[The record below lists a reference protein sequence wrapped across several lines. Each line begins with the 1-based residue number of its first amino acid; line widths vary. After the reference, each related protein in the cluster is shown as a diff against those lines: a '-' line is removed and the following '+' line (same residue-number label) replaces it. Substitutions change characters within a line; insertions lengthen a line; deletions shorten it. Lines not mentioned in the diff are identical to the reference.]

1 MSLNCPAVCVSDDIP
16 HTNISLTR
24 IWFSWLCPYSLG
36 HLLVLQELRELCP
49 NSLLEAAPLHSHIGS
64 SRHGDIPNLNSNND
78 SNNSNTT
85 PPAVREQDR
94 FMPIANVIRIMRR
107 VLPPYAKISDDVKES
122 ILECISEFI
131 SFITGEANEHCRVE
145 LRKTVTAED
154 MLFAMENLGFD
165 NYIDPLTIFLNRY
178 REAENDRTSLRGIDH
193 GSMMMP
199 PLNNPAFQATLRQ
212 RFLDA
217 ATMSDGL
224 AGGYNQDV
232 SGTAAAGSSS
242 QAATNNFD
250 PSGQFK

>member
-1 MSLNCPAVCVSDDIP
+1 MERGDGSN
-16 HTNISLTR
+16 R
-24 IWFSWLCPYSLG
+24 
-36 HLLVLQELRELCP
+36 
-49 NSLLEAAPLHSHIGS
+49 SHKLAKSSSGS
-64 SRHGDIPNLNSNND
+64 SRHGDIPNLNSNSD

-107 VLPPYAKISDDVKES
+107 VLPPYAKISDDAKES

-154 MLFAMENLGFD
+154 MFFAMENLGFD
-165 NYIDPLTIFLNRY
+165 NYVDPLTIFLNRY
-178 REAENDRTSLRGIDH
+178 REAENDRTSLRGELVLRRGIDH

-217 ATMSDGL
+217 ATTSDGL